1 MDFDHYK
8 ILHSYE
14 DIGQYLM
21 MDEISGELC
30 LKKYPEHH
38 EDAVY
43 EYLKEHKNPHIPTV
57 IDYGTDEKG
66 FYVIEEYIKGKTLT
80 RYLEQDKPGLKE
92 KRRILDEIIAGIE
105 FLHSAKPPI
114 IHRDLKADNI
124 LIDKKGDVYVI
135 DYDAAKIFKSGSSK
149 DTELIGTIGIAAPE
163 QYGFAQSDRRT
174 DIYALGLLIKEM
186 FPGIYRYSRVA
197 KKATMFDPKDRYSD
211 LAELKKDL
219 DSDHYILGLFPRK
232 SLYIAG
238 AFLLG
243 VLLIFGSIKIFDL
256 IDRADK
262 SVEKAPETAET
273 ANLDD
278 DPLTYES
285 LVEVTLPS
293 GEAPVDAT
301 IREGGEEE
309 DESNETG
316 SEENAAS
323 ASPTPTPASGR
334 RISSTP
340 APTSGSVGPDTVPQ
354 GTEPVVN
361 LSTATATATPV
372 PAATSASS
380 DEKLPTPTPTA
391 KPTPRPTG
399 TVTPNPTATPGP
411 TVAPTA
417 TNSPTPTATAAPA
430 ASSAATATPTLT
442 ATPKPTAT
450 NTPTPTPSPTPAI
463 DVLEVSARE
472 MSGSLAFNSNHS
484 GSLTVTPNDAGY
496 IEEAQIILPDG
507 VTVTDASA
515 SGDDYMCSV
524 SGNTISITLK
534 GNAPQDEKITIS
546 VLWSP
551 DERIESYQLR
561 MITFTP
567 AFPW

>member
-1 MDFDHYK
+1 
-8 ILHSYE
+8 
-14 DIGQYLM
+14 M

-43 EYLKEHKNPHIPTV
+43 KYLKEHKNPHIPAV

-135 DYDAAKIFKSGSSK
+135 DYDAAKIFKSGSTK

-186 FPGIYRYSRVA
+186 FPGVYRYSRVV
-197 KKATMFDPKDRYSD
+197 KKATMFDPKDRYGD

-219 DSDHYILGLFPRK
+219 DSDRYILGFFSRK

-238 AFLLG
+238 AVLLG
-243 VLLIFGSIKIFDL
+243 VLLIFGSIKIFGL

-273 ANLDD
+273 ARLDD
-278 DPLTYES
+278 DPMTDS
-285 LVEVTLPS
+285 LADSTKPS
-293 GEAPVDAT
+293 GETPADAT

-309 DESNETG
+309 DESAEAG

-323 ASPTPTPASGR
+323 ASPTPTPVSGR

-340 APTSGSVGPDTVPQ
+340 APTSGSAGPDTVPQ
-354 GTEPVVN
+354 GTESVINV
-361 LSTATATATPV
+361 STATATATPV

-391 KPTPRPTG
+391 KPTPHPTG
-399 TVTPNPTATPGP
+399 TVTPKPTVTPRP
-411 TVAPTA
+411 TVAPA
-417 TNSPTPTATAAPA
+417 ASNSPTPTATATPTVT
-430 ASSAATATPTLT
+430 SAATATPTLT

-496 IEEAQIILPDG
+496 IEEAQIIFPDG